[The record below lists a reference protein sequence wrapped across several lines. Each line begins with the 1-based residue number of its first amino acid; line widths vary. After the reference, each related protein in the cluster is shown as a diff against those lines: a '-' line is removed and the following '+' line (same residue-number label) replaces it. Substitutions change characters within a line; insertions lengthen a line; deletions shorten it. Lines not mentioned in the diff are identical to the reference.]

1 MSTLFMKIFAIA
13 FLMLAVAGCRTATI
27 YNVDNAPLNAPKAA
41 TTTQVEDAIKRAG
54 ASLGWQMRQVAPGHI
69 VATLPIRSHVAVA
82 DVFYTSKD
90 FSIKYKDSTNLRYD
104 KADDTIHSN
113 YNSWIQ
119 NLQNAI
125 VAQVST
131 I

>member
-1 MSTLFMKIFAIA
+1 MSTPFMKIFAVA

-27 YNVDNAPLNAPKAA
+27 YNVKDASLNAPQAA
-41 TTTQVEDAIKRAG
+41 TSAQIEQAIKRAG

-69 VATLPIRSHVAVA
+69 VATLPIRTHVAVA
-82 DVFYTSKD
+82 DVYYTNKD
-90 FSIKYKDSTNLRYD
+90 FSIDYKDSTNLRYD
-104 KADDTIHSN
+104 KADDTIHVN
-113 YNSWIQ
+113 YNSWIK

-125 VAQVST
+125 VAQVGT